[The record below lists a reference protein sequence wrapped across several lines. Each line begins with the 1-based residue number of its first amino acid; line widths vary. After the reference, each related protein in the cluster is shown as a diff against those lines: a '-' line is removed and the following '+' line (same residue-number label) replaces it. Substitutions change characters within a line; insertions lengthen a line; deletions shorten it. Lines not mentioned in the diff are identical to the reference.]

1 MYLCHRRLEIE
12 VAELNDG
19 ERVVPLQV
27 AVVVVLPRSLVILA
41 GGAEVQ
47 RLGEHPSAA
56 SPDLRRRFGREG
68 DNFEKLRGRN
78 VRAFLSREGEV
89 TRLQSHVPGRAGVVQ
104 KDVRVVAVLVE
115 RPAAADADLAVSA
128 EGVGMA
134 ESHSAVRHE
143 LQVAA
148 ALHLWNAERRVAD
161 IGTVIVGWLVGW
173 YIT

>member
-1 MYLCHRRLEIE
+1 M
-12 VAELNDG
+12 AELNDG

-27 AVVVVLPRSLVILA
+27 TVVVVLPRSLVILA

-56 SPDLRRRFGREG
+56 SPDLRRR
-68 DNFEKLRGRN
+68 DHFEKLRRRN

-128 EGVGMA
+128 QGVGMA
-134 ESHSAVRHE
+134 ESHSAVRRE
-143 LQVAA
+143 LQFAA
-148 ALHLWNAERRVAD
+148 ALHLWNAD
-161 IGTVIVGWLVGW
+161 VGWLVHM
-173 YIT
+173 